1 VPARKP
7 VPPPAAPSIGNAEA
21 RLEQVLGYQ
30 LARATIPTT
39 AIFMRAVGE
48 PLGLRPVEYTI
59 LALLH
64 EDPGLTPA
72 RLARALAVTA
82 PNITAWLSRLEERGL
97 LARSISPTDRRV
109 QVLGLTAAGQRAA
122 REGTRRLVEAEAS
135 ALAGLSR
142 GECMLLNELLRK
154 VAAVAGLDGAPSAG
168 SGGAS

>member
-1 VPARKP
+1 MPARKP
-7 VPPPAAPSIGNAEA
+7 VPPPAAPSIGHAEA
-21 RLEQVLGYQ
+21 RLEHVLGYQ

-97 LARSISPTDRRV
+97 LARSTSPTDRRV

-122 REGTRRLVEAEAS
+122 REGTRRLVDAEAS

-142 GECMLLNELLRK
+142 GEFMLLNELLRK
-154 VAAVAGLDGAPSAG
+154 VAAAEAEGAPPAADGG
-168 SGGAS
+168 SS

>member
-1 VPARKP
+1 MPARKP
-7 VPPPAAPSIGNAEA
+7 VPPPAETSIGDADA

-39 AIFMRAVGE
+39 AIFMQAVGD

-59 LALLH
+59 LALLR
-64 EDPGLTPA
+64 ENPSLTPA

-97 LARSISPTDRRV
+97 LARSASQTDRRE
-109 QVLGLTAAGQRAA
+109 QVLGLTAAGERAA
-122 REGTRRLVEAEAS
+122 REGTRRLVEAEAA

-142 GECMLLNELLRK
+142 GEFMLLNELLRK
-154 VAAVAGLDGAPSAG
+154 VAAVAGGEGAPAAN
-168 SGGAS
+168 GGPS